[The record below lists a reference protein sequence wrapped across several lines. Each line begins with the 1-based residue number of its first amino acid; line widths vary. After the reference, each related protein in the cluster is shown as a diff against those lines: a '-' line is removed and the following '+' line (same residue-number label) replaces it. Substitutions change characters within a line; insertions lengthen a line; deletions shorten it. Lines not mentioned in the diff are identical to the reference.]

1 MAKKPSG
8 DGGAQLPPEIVAMS
22 FEQALEALEEIVRRL
37 EAGEVNLEESIGIYT
52 RGTQLK
58 RHCEAKL
65 RAAQERIEKI
75 TVDRD
80 GQVRSEPADIE

>member
-1 MAKKPSG
+1 MAKKSSG
-8 DGGAQLPPEIVAMS
+8 VGGAELPPEIAAMS

-37 EAGEVNLEESIGIYT
+37 EAGEVNLEESIDIYT

-75 TVDRD
+75 AVDSD
-80 GQVRSEPADIE
+80 GRVRTEPADIE

>member
-1 MAKKPSG
+1 MAKAKSAA
-8 DGGAQLPPEIVAMS
+8 DEALPEDVLAMS

-37 EAGEVNLEESIGIYT
+37 ESGDVSLEDSIDIYT

-65 RAAQERIEKI
+65 RDAQERIEKI
-75 TVDRD
+75 VVQAD
-80 GQVRSEPADIE
+80 GTPVTEAAELE